1 MVEAQ
6 PGLKWLSPAELEYR
20 RIAAENPT
28 AAQKVRDW
36 LLTQKIFVKEGDQG
50 FENQSGILQELRGRA
65 VMPETIQNAIAS
77 IGAPV
82 SRFHAARRPLH
93 YIEAPR
99 RTEPVSRAAKSD
111 DGSKFLGNDLIKNAD
126 GSYRSK
132 TVAEQ
137 RRDMEAKEAANQPSV
152 ASVRSRATAE
162 AREKAESLQ
171 GSTHAETDQLK
182 KLFVT
187 SGTEID
193 WQATLASRL
202 QMQAQFDKQR
212 AVRRFIR

>member
-1 MVEAQ
+1 M
-6 PGLKWLSPAELEYR
+6 
-20 RIAAENPT
+20 
-28 AAQKVRDW
+28 
-36 LLTQKIFVKEGDQG
+36 TQKIFVKEGDQG